1 MSDDGFAE
9 NAPLLSSMERQEAT
23 ERPAAERGDATA
35 SAADHPDAPIP
46 DSTTTAQQRRELEV
60 EDDSSTSTP
69 RFLQDDRN
77 GKRWKWVPY
86 PVYRLW
92 KATATWA
99 QGPQNPRDWK
109 IKPVFPRIQEYP
121 LLLVEKYLPKRK
133 QRLAVVFFYVAIWA
147 VTFALV
153 KRAETLATEIEGWG
167 TPSEI
172 GCGATYWGA
181 GNRCGINGV
190 DCRPFNGSGF
200 AFRCSANCR
209 SVHVLNPRAVGDQEI
224 VYQPFVI
231 GGPNGPNGTNDAF
244 YRGDSF
250 ICEAAIH
257 AGVISN
263 ERGGCG
269 VVKVVGRRQDYVSSS
284 HHGIKSVGFDSY
296 FPLSFVFEQ
305 DIECKSRD
313 MRWDLL
319 AVSVVYTSV
328 MSLFTAS
335 SALFFFANFVGIFWH
350 VGIASDPPGHS
361 SIAGLVSNILGKFLP
376 AMFCAY
382 VMYDKMGG
390 RRLLRGLTAQVEKTV
405 LWLGACWVGALT
417 NYTLDFIPISRL
429 TGHDLQQQP
438 GAKAALAI
446 IVIVL
451 FVIVVKQIW
460 FFRQEGR
467 LLKYLKLYALFVGG
481 IVICLLLPGL
491 NLRIHHY
498 ILALLL
504 LPGTSMQTR
513 PSLLYQG
520 LLVGLF
526 INGIAR
532 WGFDPL
538 LQTGASL
545 QGDAQ
550 HGSPLPVIRAPE
562 INLGE
567 ALWTA
572 NFTWATPPAPR
583 FDGISVLVNDVERF
597 RTYFDDGEGSETS
610 FLWERKPELRHN
622 EYFRFAYMEGTQTW
636 DYTKAGK
643 WNTEGEWTEMK
654 AGPSKVRARELE
666 GSEVIKHKR

>member
-1 MSDDGFAE
+1 MSDDGYAE
-9 NAPLLSSMERQEAT
+9 NAPLLNSMERQEAND
-23 ERPAAERGDATA
+23 ERPTPNRDDANAT
-35 SAADHPDAPIP
+35 ADHPDAPIA
-46 DSTTTAQQRRELEV
+46 DSTTQQRRELEV
-60 EDDSSTSTP
+60 EDDSSGSTP
-69 RFLQDDRN
+69 RFLQDDRT

-86 PVYRLW
+86 PVYRLC
-92 KATATWA
+92 KAAVTWSK
-99 QGPQNPRDWK
+99 GPQNPRDWK
-109 IKPVFPRIQEYP
+109 IKPLFPRVQEFP

-153 KRAETLATEIEGWG
+153 KREETLATEIEGWG
-167 TPSEI
+167 TPSEV
-172 GCGATYWGA
+172 GCGSTYWGA

-200 AFRCSANCR
+200 PFRCPANCR

-231 GGPNGPNGTNDAF
+231 GGPNGTSEAF

-263 ERGGCG
+263 SKGGCG
-269 VVKVVGRRQDYVSSS
+269 VVKLVGRRQDYVSSNR
-284 HHGIKSVGFDSY
+284 HGIKSVAFNSY
-296 FPLSFVFEQ
+296 FPLSFAFEEG
-305 DIECKSRD
+305 IECSARD

-319 AVSVVYTSV
+319 AVSVVFTSV
-328 MSLFTAS
+328 LSLFTPS
-335 SALFFFANFVGIFWH
+335 SSLFFFANFVGIFWH
-350 VGIASDPPGHS
+350 VGIASDPPRHS
-361 SIAGLVSNILGKFLP
+361 SIAGLVANILGKFLP

-390 RRLLRGLTAQVEKTV
+390 RRTLRGLTAQIEKTV

-429 TGHDLQQQP
+429 TGHDLKQQP
-438 GAKAALAI
+438 GAKAALSI

-467 LLKYLKLYALFVGG
+467 LLKYLRLYSLFLGG
-481 IVICLLLPGL
+481 IVICLVLPGL

-550 HGSPLPVIRAPE
+550 HGSPLPVVGAPS
-562 INLGE
+562 INLGDN
-567 ALWTA
+567 LWTA
-572 NFTWATPPAPR
+572 NFTWEAPPAPR
-583 FDGISVLVNDVERF
+583 YDGISVLVNDVERF
-597 RTYFDDGEGSETS
+597 RTYFDDGEGSEPN

-654 AGPSKVRARELE
+654 AGPSKVRARDLE
-666 GSEVIKHKR
+666 EREMIMHKR

>member
-35 SAADHPDAPIP
+35 TAADHPDAPIP

-147 VTFALV
+147 VTFAL
-153 KRAETLATEIEGWG
+153 
-167 TPSEI
+167 
-172 GCGATYWGA
+172 
-181 GNRCGINGV
+181 
-190 DCRPFNGSGF
+190 
-200 AFRCSANCR
+200 
-209 SVHVLNPRAVGDQEI
+209 
-224 VYQPFVI
+224 
-231 GGPNGPNGTNDAF
+231 
-244 YRGDSF
+244 
-250 ICEAAIH
+250 
-257 AGVISN
+257 
-263 ERGGCG
+263 
-269 VVKVVGRRQDYVSSS
+269 
-284 HHGIKSVGFDSY
+284 
-296 FPLSFVFEQ
+296 

-350 VGIASDPPGHS
+350 VGIASDAPGHS

-376 AMFCAY
+376 AIFCAY

-583 FDGISVLVNDVERF
+583 FDGISVLANDVERF